1 LRAAEE
7 ERDAGKRA
15 RQKSMINRIEHF
27 GSQIS
32 CTDFMSGDLVAQG
45 LKPASFADLSGKPEA
60 VPFPI
65 CEISSGTTN
74 PDKERAP

>member
-7 ERDAGKRA
+7 ERDAGKKA

-45 LKPASFADLSGKPEA
+45 LKPASFAGLGAAAEACLPE
-60 VPFPI
+60 
-65 CEISSGTTN
+65 THL
-74 PDKERAP
+74 